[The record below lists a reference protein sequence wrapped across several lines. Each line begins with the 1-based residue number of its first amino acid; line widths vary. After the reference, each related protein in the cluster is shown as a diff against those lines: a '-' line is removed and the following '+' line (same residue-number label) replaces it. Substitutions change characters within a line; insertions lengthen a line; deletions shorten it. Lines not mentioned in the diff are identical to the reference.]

1 MEKTNPA
8 GHKTLRKHFFD
19 ICDSAL
25 DPSKLARHLYTEE
38 IIDSNARKAARLQL
52 TPQADRLEDLLE
64 QGMANGA
71 PGAFRTIVDAVEKH
85 GAHDWLEEKL
95 KGVFVCGRIQPTVNF
110 FSLNF
115 KTNLYTK
122 PLCLILTLHLR
133 TRDDFSV
140 FLCIGYSMAC
150 RRVLHTIC
158 NHRVGL

>member
-1 MEKTNPA
+1 MEKTNPT

-38 IIDSNARKAARLQL
+38 IIDSNARKAARQQL

-64 QGMANGA
+64 QVMANGA
-71 PGAFRTIVDAVEKH
+71 PGAFRTFVDAVEKH

-95 KGVFVCGRIQPTVNF
+95 KGVFVCGRIQPTVLF
-110 FSLNF
+110 
-115 KTNLYTK
+115 T
-122 PLCLILTLHLR
+122 LCLILTLHLR
-133 TRDDFSV
+133 TRADFSV

-150 RRVLHTIC
+150 RRVLHAIC